1 MKFKILFLLFWVSAS
16 AIAQT
21 PTQVAPI
28 QIQQAGAT
36 NGQVMTWNNTSGKW
50 EPQTPTGGSG
60 TDLGYTGTS
69 SPVTITSSTGA
80 DITVTAG
87 SNITLSQSAGN
98 LTIAASGGGGSPSV
112 ITPSQITSD
121 QNDYAPTGW
130 ADATLVRLS
139 GDNGVRAI
147 RGFSAETSGEVKV
160 LSNVGSFPLYLAP
173 EHASS
178 TAANR
183 IAYFEEVFLMP
194 GQSCEIFYDGTLSRW
209 VPYDVP
215 NPNYLTPRKSVHY
228 DQMPT
233 KIPTA
238 VGENFPLFIW
248 GTIQVSNTDPTSTI
262 PFMSWDLNSGASAS
276 GGAGIAHVREQES
289 MAYFGTSHIVA
300 KSIIKSPATLG
311 DATNNYYYFL
321 RLANNPSSGFFT
333 QNNSTGI
340 YYRYSDNSGKF
351 YLRTTNTS
359 GTSTETDSGVTVAVN
374 TEYELLVTVNK
385 ALNEVTFFI
394 NGSVVGRHTT
404 NLPSGV
410 ICGPS
415 TQLEKTAG
423 TSARSVY
430 VYRFM
435 GAAIAP

>member
-1 MKFKILFLLFWVSAS
+1 MKKVLLFLLLPCLAFSQVPTRP
-16 AIAQT
+16 T
-21 PTQVAPI
+21 PA
-28 QIQQAGAT
+28 QIQQSGAASGEVLKW
-36 NGQVMTWNNTSGKW
+36 NGTAWAPGTDN
-50 EPQTPTGGSG
+50 TGGS
-60 TDLGYTGTS
+60 
-69 SPVTITSSTGA
+69 
-80 DITVTAG
+80 
-87 SNITLSQSAGN
+87 
-98 LTIAASGGGGSPSV
+98 SPSV
-112 ITPSQITSD
+112 ITPTQITSD

-147 RGFSAETSGEVKV
+147 RGFSAETSGEIKV
-160 LSNVGSFPLYLAP
+160 LANVGSFPLYLAP

-183 IAYFEEVFLMP
+183 IKYFEEVFLMP
-194 GQSCEIFYDGTLSRW
+194 GQTCEIYYDGTASRW

-215 NPNYLTPRKSVHY
+215 NPGYYTPRKSVFY

-248 GTIQVSNTDPTSTI
+248 GSIQVSNTDPTSTI
-262 PFMSWDLNSGASAS
+262 PFMAWDLNSGTSAS
-276 GGAGIAHVREQES
+276 GGAGIAYVREQES
-289 MAYFGTSHIVA
+289 MAWYGGAHIIA
-300 KSIIKSPATLG
+300 KAIIKSPATLG

-321 RLANNPSSGFFT
+321 RIANNPSSGFFT
-333 QNNSTGI
+333 QNNSIGI
-340 YYRYSDNSGKF
+340 YYRYSDNSGKWW
-351 YLRTTNTS
+351 LRSTNNS

-374 TEYELLVTVNK
+374 TEYELTVTVNK
-385 ALNEVTFFI
+385 ALNEATFFI
-394 NGSVVGRHTT
+394 DGTVVGRITT
-404 NLPSGV
+404 NLPTNV

-430 VYRFM
+430 VYRFI

>member
-1 MKFKILFLLFWVSAS
+1 MKKGILFLFILIPALAFS
-16 AIAQT
+16 QT
-21 PTQVAPI
+21 PTRPTPAQL
-28 QIQQAGAT
+28 QQ
-36 NGQVMTWNNTSGKW
+36 SG
-50 EPQTPTGGSG
+50 
-60 TDLGYTGTS
+60 
-69 SPVTITSSTGA
+69 
-80 DITVTAG
+80 
-87 SNITLSQSAGN
+87 
-98 LTIAASGGGGSPSV
+98 AASGDVLKWNGSAWAPGTDNAGGGSPSV

-121 QNDYAPTGW
+121 QDNYAPTGW

-147 RGFSAETSGEVKV
+147 RGFSAETSGEIK
-160 LSNVGSFPLYLAP
+160 LLANVGSFPIYLAP
-173 EHASS
+173 EHSSS

-183 IAYFEEVFLMP
+183 IKYFEEVFLMP
-194 GQSCEIFYDGTLSRW
+194 GQSCEIYYDGTASRW

-215 NPNYLTPRKSVHY
+215 NPGYNTPGKSVYY

-233 KIPTA
+233 RVPTA

-248 GTIQVSNTDPTSTI
+248 GSIQISNTDPTSTI
-262 PFMSWDLNSGASAS
+262 PFMSWDLNTGATAS
-276 GGAGIAHVREQES
+276 GGAGIAYVREQES
-289 MAYFGTSHIVA
+289 MSYFGGAHIVT

-311 DATNNYYYFL
+311 DVTNNYYYFL

-333 QNNSTGI
+333 QNNSIGI

-351 YLRTTNTS
+351 WLRSTNTS
-359 GTSTETDSGVTVAVN
+359 GTSTEIDSGITVAVN
-374 TEYELLVTVNK
+374 TEYTLTVTVNK
-385 ALNEVTFFI
+385 ALNEATFFI
-394 NGSVVGRHTT
+394 DGAVVGRITT

-430 VYRFM
+430 VYRFI